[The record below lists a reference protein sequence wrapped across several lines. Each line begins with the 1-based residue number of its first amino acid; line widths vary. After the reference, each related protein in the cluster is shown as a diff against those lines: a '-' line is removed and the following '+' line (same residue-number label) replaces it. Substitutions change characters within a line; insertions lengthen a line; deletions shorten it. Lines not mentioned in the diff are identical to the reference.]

1 MNIDV
6 TDTWIPMSD
15 GMRLGARIWM
25 PDRDESELLP
35 VVLEYIPY
43 RKDDFTALRDSTTIA
58 WFAEQ
63 GYVSVRVDMRGSG
76 SSDGV
81 LYDEY
86 SETEINDGVEVID
99 WLAKQPWCDGNVG
112 TIGISWGGVT
122 GLQLASR
129 QPEALKTVIAVGAT
143 EYRYYDDA
151 GYYMGCMIGQTIGWA
166 AIMFGYNTR
175 PPDPALVGDQWRDL
189 WLQRMRT
196 APHYLIQWL
205 EHQREDS
212 YWLRGSVGTDYSAIN
227 IPIYAV
233 SGHADCWPN
242 TVSRLLQNLQCKRRG
257 LQGAWCHRF
266 PHLGIPGPQ
275 VGFLQDAKRWF
286 DQWLK
291 GEDTGIM
298 REDAYQVYIQ
308 DSVRPK
314 KFYDFRP
321 GKWVSEPAWPS
332 PFVKSEKYYLGNGS
346 LSTSDS
352 ESVEVEISSPQ
363 TVGLESG
370 EYMPWFAFGVADEL
384 PGDQQIEDQGSACFD
399 TDALEQPLEILG
411 NPELEVTFTCDKP
424 VALLAVRLCDVWP
437 DGESTL
443 ITRGLLNLCY
453 SESKSTPQELVA
465 GKSYTVKISLNHTG
479 YVVPEGHQLRLAVS
493 TSYWPMAWP
502 TPYTATIAV
511 LTENSRLSL
520 PLRQESGY
528 EEKRSSFAAPVARD
542 AFATTQLRKFQQD
555 RTVVVD
561 PESQEHQLKIF
572 TDNGK
577 VRFEDNKIEMASK
590 CWQKYAV
597 KADDPLSAN
606 AKYDWEWEFSRGDAW
621 RVRTLTTT
629 QLSSDENYFY
639 LASEVT
645 AWEQGKKV
653 YHRADS
659 ERFERDHY

>member
-1 MNIDV
+1 
-6 TDTWIPMSD
+6 
-15 GMRLGARIWM
+15 
-25 PDRDESELLP
+25 
-35 VVLEYIPY
+35 
-43 RKDDFTALRDSTTIA
+43 
-58 WFAEQ
+58 
-63 GYVSVRVDMRGSG
+63 
-76 SSDGV
+76 
-81 LYDEY
+81 
-86 SETEINDGVEVID
+86 
-99 WLAKQPWCDGNVG
+99 
-112 TIGISWGGVT
+112 
-122 GLQLASR
+122 
-129 QPEALKTVIAVGAT
+129 
-143 EYRYYDDA
+143 
-151 GYYMGCMIGQTIGWA
+151 
-166 AIMFGYNTR
+166 
-175 PPDPALVGDQWRDL
+175 
-189 WLQRMRT
+189 
-196 APHYLIQWL
+196 
-205 EHQREDS
+205 
-212 YWLRGSVGTDYSAIN
+212 
-227 IPIYAV
+227 
-233 SGHADCWPN
+233 
-242 TVSRLLQNLQCKRRG
+242 
-257 LQGAWCHRF
+257 
-266 PHLGIPGPQ
+266 
-275 VGFLQDAKRWF
+275 
-286 DQWLK
+286 
-291 GEDTGIM
+291 
-298 REDAYQVYIQ
+298 
-308 DSVRPK
+308 
-314 KFYDFRP
+314 
-321 GKWVSEPAWPS
+321 
-332 PFVKSEKYYLGNGS
+332 
-346 LSTSDS
+346 
-352 ESVEVEISSPQ
+352 
-363 TVGLESG
+363 
-370 EYMPWFAFGVADEL
+370 MPWFAFGVADEL
-384 PGDQQIEDQGSACFD
+384 PGDQQVEDQGSACFD
-399 TDALEQPLEILG
+399 TDVLEQPLEILG

-453 SESKSTPQELVA
+453 SESKSKPQELVA

-479 YVVPEGHQLRLAVS
+479 YVVPVGHQLRLAVS

-502 TPYTATIAV
+502 TPYTANVAI
-511 LTENSRLSL
+511 LTESSRLNL

-561 PESQEHQLKIF
+561 PESQKHQLKIF